1 MGVRCEVLNGTV
13 LRGFEQEERTFSL
26 ASDSKEGWTTLVRVP
41 LSFFFFSPVLAQTHN
56 PDSETGLA
64 EIGQQMP

>member
-13 LRGFEQEERTFSL
+13 LRGFEQERTFSL
-26 ASDSKEGWTTLVRVP
+26 ASDSKEGWTTLVHVP
-41 LSFFFFSPVLAQTHN
+41 LSFFFPVLAQAHN

>member
-41 LSFFFFSPVLAQTHN
+41 LSFFFLPFWHKHTILIVKLVWPK
-56 PDSETGLA
+56 
-64 EIGQQMP
+64 